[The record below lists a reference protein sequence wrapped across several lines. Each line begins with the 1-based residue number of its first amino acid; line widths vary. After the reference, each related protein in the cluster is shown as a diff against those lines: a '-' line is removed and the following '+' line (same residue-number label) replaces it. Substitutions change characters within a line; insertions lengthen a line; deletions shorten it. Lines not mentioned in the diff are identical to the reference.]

1 LQKIED
7 VLTGFGLDGL
17 SVLQLTP
24 DQENTEKWTKGT
36 EKIIA
41 VFGRLLSASSRQ
53 FWATLIYEYKVLS
66 LVDGCLELCAG

>member
-24 DQENTEKWTKGT
+24 DQENTEKWTKGRD
-36 EKIIA
+36 I
-41 VFGRLLSASSRQ
+41 
-53 FWATLIYEYKVLS
+53 
-66 LVDGCLELCAG
+66 